1 MARSERTQKQM
12 AFEGK
17 TISSPLLRIERGREL
32 WPQLGH
38 LASFAPLLHGNIL
51 REGGLKKLVDWC
63 VTLTHH
69 LVHRNRERHEE
80 PMTLTISVVGT
91 H

>member
-38 LASFAPLLHGNIL
+38 LASFATLLHGNIL
-51 REGGLKKLVDWC
+51 REGGLKTLVDWC
-63 VTLTHH
+63 VTHH